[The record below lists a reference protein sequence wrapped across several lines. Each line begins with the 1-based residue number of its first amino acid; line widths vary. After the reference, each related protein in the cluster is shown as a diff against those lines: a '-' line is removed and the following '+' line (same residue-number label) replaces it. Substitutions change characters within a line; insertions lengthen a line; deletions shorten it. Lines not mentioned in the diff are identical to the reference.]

1 MVDKDFFEEKDVR
14 DEIDDLDDFDLE
26 DVVGDES
33 ETSEESSQEEMIPKS
48 RAREIVQKRL
58 ARERNKMK
66 AFEEQ
71 FREVYGL
78 SPEEVLEFGRREI
91 AKYRTSA
98 GTHAGWPATVASGP
112 GSGGAGDKATVDES
126 VRPGASKETA
136 TTDPVVQ
143 KVLDLERRLIEMDT
157 ARQLEREAADFVRRY
172 PGVRFEDIPPEV
184 LQRRAMGGVT
194 LAEAYKLYMADK
206 EAVEAAKRAAEE
218 TARNIKAREKVRA
231 EGADYSGGTDE
242 GAGSLT
248 QEEREFARTWGMT
261 PKEFLAY
268 KYKVQ
273 KLKEKE
279 GAES

>member
-1 MVDKDFFEEKDVR
+1 MDDKDLKER
-14 DEIDDLDDFDLE
+14 DARAEIDDLDDFDLE
-26 DVVGDES
+26 DVIGEES
-33 ETSEESSQEEMIPKS
+33 EASEEFSQEEVIPKS

-66 AFEEQ
+66 ALEDQ

-78 SPEEVLEFGRREI
+78 SPEEVLEFGRKEI
-91 AKYRTSA
+91 AKHRAAS
-98 GTHAGWPATVASGP
+98 AGWPVA
-112 GSGGAGDKATVDES
+112 GSGGAGNPAVADVS
-126 VRPGASKETA
+126 ASSSAPKEETA
-136 TTDPVVQ
+136 ADPVVQ
-143 KVLDLERRLIEMDT
+143 KVLGLERRLAEMDA
-157 ARQLEREAADFVRRY
+157 ARQLEREAADFVRKY

-206 EAVEAAKRAAEE
+206 EAAEAAKRAAEE

-242 GAGSLT
+242 GVGSLT
-248 QEEREFARTWGMT
+248 QEEREFARVWGMT

-268 KYKVQ
+268 RYKVQ
-273 KLKEKE
+273 RLKEKE
-279 GAES
+279 GVES